1 MMCFIYTL
9 LLAEDHHLLFRSD
22 KVWTVLAVML
32 VIWLSVLFLLIRLD
46 RRLAC
51 LEKQLGDHA

>member
-1 MMCFIYTL
+1 MICFINLL
-9 LLAEDHHLLFRSD
+9 LLAQDHHLLFRSD

-46 RRLAC
+46 HRLSC
-51 LEKQLGDHA
+51 LEKRLGDHS